1 MRQWLEWEAQAERE
15 RLAIRRQQRGNK
27 DAEKY
32 GETLVDLVIADHRS
46 GLGGF
51 SLITFVKRNRTL
63 GLPWNRLRVG
73 SPVVISDEDPK
84 ENQEWTGVV
93 SARNPQSIE
102 VALSEWPEADH
113 FRIDLASDE
122 VTRLRQLAAMNT
134 AEFAKGRVAQLRNIV
149 LGDRE
154 PQFDAEKPIELSNKL
169 NASQEEA
176 IRFALSCRDLAI
188 IHGPPGTGKTTT
200 VVELIEQAVK
210 RGQRV
215 LATAPS
221 NAGVDNLLE
230 RLATRKLRLV
240 RIGHPARIQESLQCF
255 TLDSLVES
263 DPGTKVVADM
273 FKEAEQIAR
282 KASKFTRA
290 KPQPGA
296 RQDMRQEARQLRED
310 ARRFERQIVTNI
322 LDSADVVCATTTF
335 DPEVLADRSF
345 DLGVID
351 EACQSTEPGCWP
363 VVLRAERIVLAGDHC
378 QLPPTVLSDKAA
390 REGFSV
396 SMMERLVNRFGKQV
410 TRRLAVQYRMNEQ
423 IMNFSSSQFYEGE
436 LQADASVKHHQL
448 KDLAYV
454 GSIAEAEPIA
464 TFIDTAGASWDEE
477 LEPDGESKYNVHEGK
492 LVVEQV
498 ERLLAMGLRADDIAV
513 ISPYSAQVRWIR
525 EKLQSTRVEVDSVDG
540 FQGREKEAVLISLV
554 RSNATGEIGFLADT
568 RRMNVALTRAKRR
581 LIVIGDSATLGGHD
595 FYAELLQY
603 FESIN
608 GYSTVWEFL

>member
-73 SPVVISDEDPK
+73 SPVVVSDEDPK
-84 ENQEWTGVV
+84 ENQEWTGVI
-93 SARNPQSIE
+93 SARNQQSIE
-102 VALSEWPEADH
+102 VAFSEWPEADH

-134 AEFAKGRVAQLRNIV
+134 AEFAKGRTAQLRNIV

-154 PQFDAEKPIELSNKL
+154 PQFEAEKQIELSNKL

-188 IHGPPGTGKTTT
+188 VHGPPGTGKTTT
-200 VVELIEQAVK
+200 VVELIEQAVR

-230 RLATRKLRLV
+230 RLAPRKLRLV

-310 ARRFERQIVTNI
+310 ARRFERQIIANI

-363 VVLRAERIVLAGDHC
+363 VLLRAERIVLAGDHC

-396 SMMERLVNRFGKQV
+396 SMMERLVNLYGKQV
-410 TRRLAVQYRMNEQ
+410 TRRLEVQYRMNEQ

-436 LQADASVKHHQL
+436 LQADASVQHHQL
-448 KDLAYV
+448 KDLDYV
-454 GSIAEAEPIA
+454 GAIAESEPIA

-581 LIVIGDSATLGGHD
+581 LIVIGDSATLGGHE

>member
-1 MRQWLEWEAQAERE
+1 MRQWLGWEAEAERE
-15 RLAIRRQQRGNK
+15 RLAVRRQLRGNK

-32 GETLVDLVIADHRS
+32 GETLVDLVMADHRS

-63 GLPWNRLRVG
+63 ALPWNRLRVG
-73 SPVVISDEDPK
+73 SPVVVSDEDPN

-93 SARNPQSIE
+93 SARNQQSIE
-102 VALSEWPEADH
+102 VAFSEWPEANR

-122 VTRLRQLAAMNT
+122 VTRLRQLAAMQT
-134 AEFAKGRVAQLRNIV
+134 AEFGKGRVAQLREII
-149 LGDRE
+149 LGERE
-154 PQFDAEKPIELSNKL
+154 PQFDAEKPIELINRL

-176 IRFALSCRDLAI
+176 IRFALSSRDLAI

-200 VVELIEQAVK
+200 VAELIEQAV
-210 RGQRV
+210 RQGQRV

-230 RLATRKLRLV
+230 RLSNRKLRLV

-263 DPGTKVVADM
+263 DPGTKVVGEM
-273 FKEAEQIAR
+273 YKEAEQIAR

-296 RQDMRQEARQLRED
+296 RQDMRQEARRLRED
-310 ARRFERQIVTNI
+310 ARRFERQIIANI
-322 LDSADVVCATTTF
+322 LDRADVVCATTTF
-335 DPEVLADRSF
+335 DPEVLEARTF

-363 VVLRAERIVLAGDHC
+363 VLLRANRIVLAGDHC

-390 REGFSV
+390 REGFSM
-396 SMMERLVNRFGKQV
+396 SMMERLVNRYGKQV
-410 TRRLAVQYRMNEQ
+410 TRRLSVQYRMNER
-423 IMNFSSSQFYEGE
+423 IMNFSSSQFYDGALE
-436 LQADASVKHHQL
+436 ADASVKDHQL
-448 KDLAYV
+448 KDLPSV
-454 GSIAEAEPIA
+454 GAKAESEPIV
-464 TFIDTAGASWDEE
+464 TMIDTAGASWDEE
-477 LEPDGESKYNVHEGK
+477 LEPDGESKCNVHEGK

-498 ERLLAMGLRADDIAV
+498 ERLLEMGVKAEEIAV

-525 EKLQSTRVEVDSVDG
+525 ERLRSAGVEVDTVDG
-540 FQGREKEAVLISLV
+540 FQGREKEVVVISLV
-554 RSNATGEIGFLADT
+554 RSNAKGEIGFLADT

-581 LIVIGDSATLGGHD
+581 LIVIGDSATLGGHE

-603 FESIN
+603 FESIEA
-608 GYSTVWEFL
+608 YSTVWEFL

>member
-1 MRQWLEWEAQAERE
+1 MRQWLELEAQAERE
-15 RLAIRRQQRGNK
+15 RLAVRRQQRGNK

-32 GETLVDLVIADHRS
+32 GETLVDLVISDHRS

-73 SPVVISDEDPK
+73 SPVVISDEDP
-84 ENQEWTGVV
+84 NTSQEWTGVV
-93 SARNPQSIE
+93 SARNQQSIE
-102 VALSEWPEADH
+102 VAFSEWPEADR
-113 FRIDLASDE
+113 FRIDLAADE
-122 VTRLRQLAAMNT
+122 VTRLRQLSAMNT
-134 AEFAKGRVAQLRNIV
+134 AEFGKGRVAQLRNTL

-154 PQFDAEKPIELSNKL
+154 PQFDAEKPIEQRNKL
-169 NASQEEA
+169 NSSQEEA
-176 IRFALSCRDLAI
+176 IRFALSSRDLAI

-200 VVELIEQAVK
+200 VVELIDQAVQ

-230 RLATRKLRLV
+230 RLAGRKLRLV

-263 DPGTKVVADM
+263 DPGTKVVGEM
-273 FKEAEQIAR
+273 FKEAEQLAR
-282 KASKFTRA
+282 KAAKFTRA
-290 KPQPGA
+290 KPEPGA
-296 RQDMRQEARQLRED
+296 RQDMRQEARQLRDD
-310 ARRFERQIVTNI
+310 ARRFERQIIANI
-322 LDSADVVCATTTF
+322 LDRADVVCATTTF
-335 DPEVLADRSF
+335 DPEVLEGRTF
-345 DLGVID
+345 DLGIID

-363 VVLRAERIVLAGDHC
+363 VVLRADRIVLAGDHC

-396 SMMERLVNRFGKQV
+396 SMMERLVHRYGKQV
-410 TRRLAVQYRMNEQ
+410 TRRLSIQYRMNEQ
-423 IMNFSSSQFYEGE
+423 IMNFSSAQFYEGE
-436 LQADASVKHHQL
+436 LQADNSVKAHTL
-448 KDLAYV
+448 KDLS
-454 GSIAEAEPIA
+454 SIGAKAEAEPIV
-464 TFIDTAGASWDEE
+464 TMIDTAGASWDEE
-477 LEPDGESKYNVHEGK
+477 VEPDGESKCNVHEGK
-492 LVVEQV
+492 FVVEQV
-498 ERLLAMGLRADDIAV
+498 ERLLEMGLPAEDIAV

-525 EKLQSTRVEVDSVDG
+525 EKLQSTQVEVDSVDG

-581 LIVIGDSATLGGHD
+581 LIIIGDSATLGGHE
-595 FYAELLQY
+595 FYAELLHY
-603 FESIN
+603 LESIN
-608 GYSTVWEFL
+608 AYSTVWEYL

>member
-1 MRQWLEWEAQAERE
+1 MRQWLGWEAEAERE
-15 RLAIRRQQRGNK
+15 RLAIRRQLRGNK

-32 GETLVDLVIADHRS
+32 GETLVDLVMADHRS

-63 GLPWNRLRVG
+63 ALPWNRLRVG
-73 SPVVISDEDPK
+73 SPVVVSDEDPN

-93 SARNPQSIE
+93 SARNQQSIE
-102 VALSEWPEADH
+102 VAFSEWPEANR

-122 VTRLRQLAAMNT
+122 VTRLRQLSAMQT
-134 AEFAKGRVAQLRNIV
+134 AEFGKGRVAQLRDII
-149 LGDRE
+149 LGERE
-154 PQFDAEKPIELSNKL
+154 PQFDAEKPIELINKL

-176 IRFALSCRDLAI
+176 IRFALSSRDLAI

-200 VVELIEQAVK
+200 VAELIEQAV
-210 RGQRV
+210 RQGQRV

-230 RLATRKLRLV
+230 RLSNRKLRLV

-263 DPGTKVVADM
+263 DPGTKVVGEM
-273 FKEAEQIAR
+273 YKEAEQIAR

-296 RQDMRQEARQLRED
+296 RQDMRQEARRLRED
-310 ARRFERQIVTNI
+310 ARRFERQIIANI
-322 LDSADVVCATTTF
+322 LDRADVVCATTTF
-335 DPEVLADRSF
+335 DPEVLEARTF

-363 VVLRAERIVLAGDHC
+363 VLLRANRIVLAGDHC

-390 REGFSV
+390 REGFSM
-396 SMMERLVNRFGKQV
+396 SMMERLVNRYGKQV
-410 TRRLAVQYRMNEQ
+410 TRRLSVQYRMNER
-423 IMNFSSSQFYEGE
+423 IMNFSSSQFYDGALE
-436 LQADASVKHHQL
+436 ADASVKDHQL
-448 KDLAYV
+448 KDLPSV
-454 GSIAEAEPIA
+454 GAKAESEPIV
-464 TFIDTAGASWDEE
+464 TMIDTAGASWDEE
-477 LEPDGESKYNVHEGK
+477 LEPDGESKCNVHEGK

-498 ERLLAMGLRADDIAV
+498 ERLLEMGVKAEEIAV

-525 EKLQSTRVEVDSVDG
+525 ERLRSAGVEVDTVDG
-540 FQGREKEAVLISLV
+540 FQGREKEVVVISLV
-554 RSNATGEIGFLADT
+554 RSNANGEIGFLADT

-581 LIVIGDSATLGGHD
+581 LIVIGDSATLGGHE

-603 FESIN
+603 FESIEA
-608 GYSTVWEFL
+608 YSTVWEFL

>member
-32 GETLVDLVIADHRS
+32 GETLVDMVIADHRS

-93 SARNPQSIE
+93 SARNQQSIE
-102 VALSEWPEADH
+102 VAFSEWPEADH

-200 VVELIEQAVK
+200 VVELIEQAVH

-230 RLATRKLRLV
+230 RLAPRKLRLV

-310 ARRFERQIVTNI
+310 ARRFERQIIANI

-363 VVLRAERIVLAGDHC
+363 VLLRAERIVLAGDHC

-436 LQADASVKHHQL
+436 LQADASVKYHQV

-454 GSIAEAEPIA
+454 GAIAESEPIA